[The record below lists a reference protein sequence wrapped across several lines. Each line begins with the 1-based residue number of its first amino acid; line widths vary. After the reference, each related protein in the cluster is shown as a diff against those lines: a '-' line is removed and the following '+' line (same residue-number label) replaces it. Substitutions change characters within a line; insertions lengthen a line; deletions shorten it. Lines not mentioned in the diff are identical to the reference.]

1 MAKKQ
6 LNIRVEESVL
16 KKLEEL
22 SIQTGK
28 TKTQLIE
35 DAIQLLYSQENQS
48 NSQLEVLSKQN
59 EQLQLALSSLKTII
73 DEKEK
78 SFKELKQSF
87 SMIIQEKE
95 NTIKEKDARIKDLQE
110 MIETLKNIQKSNK
123 KKWWNFW
130 K

>member
-6 LNIRVEESVL
+6 LNIRIEETIL
-16 KKLEEL
+16 IQLEEL
-22 SIQTGK
+22 SKQTGK

-35 DAIQLLYSQENQS
+35 EAIQLLYTQESQN
-48 NSQLEVLSKQN
+48 NNQLEILSKQN

-78 SFKELKQSF
+78 SFEELKQSF
-87 SMIIQEKE
+87 SMIVQEKE

-110 MIETLKNIQKSNK
+110 MISTLKTIQEKNK
-123 KKWWNFW
+123 KKWWSFW

>member
-6 LNIRVEESVL
+6 LNIRIEESVL

>member
-35 DAIQLLYSQENQS
+35 DAIQLLYTQENQS

-59 EQLQLALSSLKTII
+59 EQLQLVLSSLKTII

-95 NTIKEKDARIKDLQE
+95 TTIKEKDARIKDLQE
-110 MIETLKNIQKSNK
+110 MIETLKNIQKNNK

>member
-1 MAKKQ
+1 MTKKQ
-6 LNIRVEESVL
+6 LNIRVEESIL

-35 DAIQLLYSQENQS
+35 DAIQLLYTQENQN

-78 SFKELKQSF
+78 SFKELKQTF